1 MKDNWKSLQRYA
13 PWFFLLVGV
22 DLLAALFLW
31 IADIQAFYAV
41 LTALALI
48 SVLMFAAVF
57 LVVVRHERRKA
68 RAFERFINSPDEFE
82 EEALLKLCSD
92 AEKNEIRLLGQ
103 VLREKQEDVNQLLT
117 RVSDYE
123 EYVES
128 WAHETK
134 MPISLLTFL
143 LDNRK
148 DEIPE
153 SVSFKLDYIRNRM
166 QEYTNQML
174 FYARLKGVRKDY
186 LFEHLYVRDCLDDV
200 LEDYRP
206 LLEEKGMEVIV
217 RLMDVTVCTDRRGL
231 AFVLSQL
238 VSNSIKYAGVECTGQ
253 ECIEP
258 KRIEPKCTGSEYA
271 KSGRCPK
278 LVVEMKEAEQRHVLS
293 FKDNGIGVR
302 SCDLPYIFER
312 GFTGDSGD
320 GRKKATGMGLYLAK
334 GVADDLNISLSAK
347 SEWGKGFEMEI
358 GFPVVG

>member
-206 LLEEKGMEVIV
+206 LLEEKGMEQQYKKE
-217 RLMDVTVCTDRRGL
+217 LEYL
-231 AFVLSQL
+231 AFEHLYFVPSKEVVLKDRNNPCLKEWRSYLDLQYPDWKENPYIRQL
-238 VSNSIKYAGVECTGQ
+238 SGKDKILLLLLRHRCYAGMCML
-253 ECIEP
+253 
-258 KRIEPKCTGSEYA
+258 S
-271 KSGRCPK
+271 
-278 LVVEMKEAEQRHVLS
+278 VL
-293 FKDNGIGVR
+293 
-302 SCDLPYIFER
+302 
-312 GFTGDSGD
+312 
-320 GRKKATGMGLYLAK
+320 RKGMDRLK
-334 GVADDLNISLSAK
+334 NK
-347 SEWGKGFEMEI
+347 
-358 GFPVVG
+358 

>member
-13 PWFFLLVGV
+13 PWLFLIVGV

-41 LTALALI
+41 LTALALA

-57 LVVVRHERRKA
+57 LVIVRHERRKS
-68 RAFERFINSPDEFE
+68 RAFERFINSQDEFE
-82 EEALLKLCSD
+82 EEALLKLCSGR
-92 AEKNEIRLLGQ
+92 EKNEIRLLAQ
-103 VLREKQEDVNQLLT
+103 VLREKQEDVNQLVT

-123 EYVES
+123 EYVEA

-134 MPISLLTFL
+134 MPISLLMFL
-143 LDNRK
+143 LDNRR

-186 LFEHLYVRDCLDDV
+186 LFEHLHVQECLDDV

-206 LLEEKGMEVIV
+206 LLDEKGMEVIV
-217 RLMDVTVCTDRRGL
+217 RLIEVMVYTDRRGL
-231 AFVLSQL
+231 VFVLSQL
-238 VSNSIKYAGVECTGQ
+238 LSNSIKYAG
-253 ECIEP
+253 
-258 KRIEPKCTGSEYA
+258 
-271 KSGRCPK
+271 SGRAPK
-278 LVVEMKEAEQRHVLS
+278 LIIEMKEAEQRYILS
-293 FKDNGIGVR
+293 FKDNGTGVR

-320 GRKKATGMGLYLAK
+320 VRKKATGMGLYLAK
-334 GVADDLNISLSAK
+334 GVADDLNISLRAE
-347 SEWGKGFEMEI
+347 SEWGRGFEMEV